1 VAVKINKGN
10 VGGIDF
16 TPILDMVFN
25 LLIFFMVTSEF
36 AKEDRELRVALASAS
51 EARPLT
57 AQAEDIF
64 INIDKQGRF
73 FVDSR
78 IMAADEVE
86 AFLRQKV
93 ADNPASLSVKVRP
106 DGQGIVQPTVT
117 AFDICARAGV
127 KDVSIVT
134 EGPSN

>member
-1 VAVKINKGN
+1 MAVKINKGM
-10 VGGIDF
+10 VGSIDF
-16 TPILDMVFN
+16 TPVLDMVFN

-57 AQAEDIF
+57 AQSEDVF
-64 INIDKQGRF
+64 INIDQQGRF

-117 AFDICARAGV
+117 AFDICAKAGV

-134 EGPSN
+134 EGPGN